1 MRRIRVLL
9 ALLVTAMLGL
19 STLAIPQAHAN
30 VQRNF
35 IDSLVS
41 AAQQNERDTGIPA
54 SVTIG
59 MAALE
64 TGWGRSSMAKD
75 PVNTL
80 FNIKCTATQSPF
92 QQGCTDVASYEYDSQ
107 GRRYLKV
114 SGFRT
119 YANTGDSLRDFG
131 RLLTTL
137 SRYSKA
143 FDHQDDPD
151 AFVREVHRGGY
162 ATDPRYT
169 ELVVGIM
176 RSYKLYDYNVGS
188 AAAALGDTSK
198 LAVTTREFTDLK
210 HGSSGQAVT
219 TLQRLLADDGHGSL
233 PDTGNFGWQTQDA
246 VAHWQHDNGGFPEI
260 SGEVARDTW
269 EALVPTLKEGDSG
282 ATVRAMQHELRHA
295 GYTAVEASGQFDRL
309 TRAAV
314 EDFQRRHSLPVTGTV
329 AKLTWGRLL
338 GN

>member
-1 MRRIRVLL
+1 MRRMRVLL
-9 ALLVTAMLGL
+9 AVMVSATLGL
-19 STLAIPQAHAN
+19 VALAVPQAHAN

-35 IDSLVS
+35 INSLVS

-64 TGWGRSSMAKD
+64 TGWGRSSMAKA
-75 PVNTL
+75 PMNTL
-80 FNIKCTATQSPF
+80 FNIKCTATKSPF
-92 QQGCTDVASYEYDSQ
+92 QKGCSEVASYEYDSN

-119 YANTGDSLRDFG
+119 YASTGDSLRDFG

-137 SRYSKA
+137 SRYAKA
-143 FDHQDDPD
+143 FDHQDDPN

-176 RSYKLYDYNVGS
+176 RSYDLYQYNVGS
-188 AAAALGDTSK
+188 RAKQLGDTSK
-198 LAVTTREFTDLK
+198 LPVTARDYVDLTY
-210 HGSSGQAVT
+210 GSAGQAVT
-219 TLQRLLADDGHGSL
+219 TLQRLLAARGYSSL
-233 PDTGNFGWQTQDA
+233 PATGYFGWQTQDA
-246 VAHWQHDNGGFPEI
+246 VAHWQDDPAGFDEM
-260 SGEVARDTW
+260 SGEVDRATW
-269 EALVPTLKEGDSG
+269 ESLVPTLREGDSG
-282 ATVRAMQHELRHA
+282 ALVTAVQLELRHA
-295 GYTAVEASGQFDRL
+295 GYTMITDSGTFDGL

-329 AKLTWGRLL
+329 ATMTWGRLL